1 MPYGDFTLKKVRDEL
16 QLTIVE
22 ENGIFSLIEEVKIS
36 ELLALT
42 LQENVP
48 LALAINTEKAR
59 SELIISNVLVELR
72 KQFNHQIS
80 LFSGVEFNV
89 DKDQGLN
96 GFCDFIISRS
106 PEQLFIDL
114 PVIAIVEAKNENV
127 VSGLGQCI
135 AEMVAAKL
143 FNAPGQ
149 TEVKVYGAVTSGSI
163 WRFLKLEQDTV
174 ALDLKEYH
182 IENVTKILGI
192 LSAMVKQT
200 A

>member
-1 MPYGDFTLKKVRDEL
+1 MSYGDFTLKKVRDEL

-59 SELIISNVLVELR
+59 SELIISNILVELR

-89 DKDQGLN
+89 NKDQGLN

-143 FNAPGQ
+143 FNQAGQ
-149 TEVKVYGAVTSGSI
+149 TGVKIYGAVTSGSV

-174 ALDLKEYH
+174 SLDLKESH

>member
-59 SELIISNVLVELR
+59 SELIISNILVELR

-89 DKDQGLN
+89 NKDQGLN

-114 PVIAIVEAKNENV
+114 PVIAIVEAKNENL

-143 FNAPGQ
+143 FNEPGQ
-149 TEVKVYGAVTSGSI
+149 AGTKVYGAVTSGSV

-174 ALDLKEYH
+174 SLDLKEYH